1 MTSQQLHQVKSD
13 PANKEPALWE
23 GPPLEEMEKLPEVD
37 PKRSMT
43 LSEYTKRV
51 AEKKGLYK
59 PGQKDDTLKKV
70 ICNEIGKLPE
80 MWNTKNTNNQLKY
93 YSMVGVEVYKR
104 TGKLV
109 SPQSLTAVFK
119 FAKDAVRSRV
129 KTAIVSKRLNP
140 QQVEELM
147 WRWPYYGFIR
157 FYRKA
162 LLPWEAFIKKQM
174 NAKDV
179 KDNVAH
185 TLDDEDFD
193 VEEVD
198 YETGIA
204 LSKEGSLEHV
214 KEEKMDYSPE
224 PEMKF
229 EPLPPSEVPV
239 QRPNRPTQRVPPPQM
254 GKNDDP
260 YTPQRNYVSVM
271 QAITRGL
278 QSSGDDENAMRMNG
292 AAGPSRQSGTSRQPL
307 LTAARPPTL
316 PVPTPASQSPPPLP
330 QPPRPEPKMY
340 DFAKEMEQ
348 ITYHALRIAQEHPER
363 VKMLRKALFTTVF
376 AAEDKDYQ
384 SAREMFQDLADNSR

>member
-13 PANKEPALWE
+13 PANAEPALWE

-37 PKRSMT
+37 PKRTMT
-43 LSEYTKRV
+43 LNEYTKRV
-51 AEKKGLYK
+51 SEKRGLYK
-59 PGQKDDTLKKV
+59 PGPKDDTLKKV

-80 MWNTKNTNNQLKY
+80 MWSSKSTNNQLKY

-140 QQVEELM
+140 QEVEELL

-162 LLPWEAFIKKQM
+162 LVPWEVFIKKQM

-185 TLDDEDFD
+185 TIDDKDFD

-198 YETGIA
+198 YETGMA
-204 LSKEGSLEHV
+204 LSKEGSLEEV

-224 PEMKF
+224 PEAKF
-229 EPLPPSEVPV
+229 VPLPPAETPV
-239 QRPNRPTQRVPPPQM
+239 QRPNRPAQRVQPSQM
-254 GKNDDP
+254 VKKDGP
-260 YTPQRNYVSVM
+260 HTPQGNYVSVKE
-271 QAITRGL
+271 AVTRGL
-278 QSSGDDENAMRMNG
+278 QSAGDDKNAMWMNG
-292 AAGPSRQSGTSRQPL
+292 APGPSRQSGTSGQSILATPL
-307 LTAARPPTL
+307 APTPPT
-316 PVPTPASQSPPPLP
+316 PIAASQSPPPLP
-330 QPPRPEPKMY
+330 QPPRQEPKIY

-384 SAREMFQDLADNSR
+384 SPREMFQDLADNSR